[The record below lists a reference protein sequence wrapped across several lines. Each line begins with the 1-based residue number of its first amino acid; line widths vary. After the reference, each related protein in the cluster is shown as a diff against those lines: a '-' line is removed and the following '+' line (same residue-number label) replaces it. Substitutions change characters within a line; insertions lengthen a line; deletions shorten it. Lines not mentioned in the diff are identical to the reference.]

1 MDKYEAIFCIVNAG
15 FSEVAMDEAKR
26 LGARGGTIMHGRGTA
41 PKEAEKLF
49 NITIQSE
56 KEIVLILVPSE
67 IKDSI
72 LKGLYHVVGL
82 DTQAQGIAFT
92 MPVDDVVGIGKNQ
105 SK

>member
-1 MDKYEAIFCIVNAG
+1 MVKYEAIFCIVNAG